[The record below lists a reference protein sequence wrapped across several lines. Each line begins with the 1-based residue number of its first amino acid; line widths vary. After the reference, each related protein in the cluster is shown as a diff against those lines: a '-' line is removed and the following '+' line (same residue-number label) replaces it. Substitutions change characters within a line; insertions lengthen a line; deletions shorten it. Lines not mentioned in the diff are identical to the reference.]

1 MEKKTL
7 IWNLSVFQFSQIE
20 VPNQMWWEL
29 SDVQLINVQ
38 PSKQQLVWKVEN
50 LLRFSRFKWEKWYK
64 ATCLES
70 ILIDG
75 WLVLPFCNSTATS
88 LVIASSFRP
97 SSTSALTLTYLNLC
111 EYFGSYLYHPIS
123 NKFGLKIAQK
133 RPTSPPLLLSY
144 PQKSPKTLDLEAM
157 TCCFNASSSGFPYL
171 ATAATFAVGGN
182 VGGNV
187 GSHRP
192 LRHPGS
198 TVMGTRSS
206 ASCNSNLR
214 FSGDEVVDWVDT
226 GGIYRKKWWIWWFL
240 LRCMK
245 YRYIRKT
252 FCISIW

>member
-1 MEKKTL
+1 M
-7 IWNLSVFQFSQIE
+7 
-20 VPNQMWWEL
+20 
-29 SDVQLINVQ
+29 QLINVQ

-70 ILIDG
+70 IVIDKCCTMDG
-75 WLVLPFCNSTATS
+75 LFFRFATQLPLHNE
-88 LVIASSFRP
+88 ASSFRP

-171 ATAATFAVGGN
+171 ATAATL
-182 VGGNV
+182 
-187 GSHRP
+187 P
-192 LRHPGS
+192 LEATLEATLGP
-198 TVMGTRSS
+198 TVP
-206 ASCNSNLR
+206 
-214 FSGDEVVDWVDT
+214 
-226 GGIYRKKWWIWWFL
+226 
-240 LRCMK
+240 
-245 YRYIRKT
+245 
-252 FCISIW
+252 